1 MGCMGIWWGWC
12 CAQGVS
18 WSRWEHPAW
27 PQKRAQSSG
36 FGFGVF
42 GEPARGSWGLG
53 EWELCPVLAP
63 KWGLQL
69 LSEGW
74 GISRGWECCV
84 PLLGLF

>member
-1 MGCMGIWWGWC
+1 MVRWVWAVWGLGGLVLC
-12 CAQGVS
+12 PRGS

-42 GEPARGSWGLG
+42 GERARGSWGLG
-53 EWELCPVLAP
+53 EREICPVLGP
-63 KWGLQL
+63 KCGLQL

-74 GISRGWECCV
+74 GISWGWGC
-84 PLLGLF
+84 